1 MIDKIKELKIK
12 SRTANKKEL
21 EAIDLE
27 LEKLSIDERILK
39 YGFKPDRA
47 DVIVPA
53 ATIFM
58 HIMEHLNID
67 KLYVP
72 KVGLGDGM
80 IHEMYE
86 KVISKKQSK
95 KK

>member
-1 MIDKIKELKIK
+1 MRFRTSFKFAMIITFSTLRRGGE
-12 SRTANKKEL
+12 
-21 EAIDLE
+21 
-27 LEKLSIDERILK
+27 ERIRIYKLRE
-39 YGFKPDRA
+39 DRA